1 MAEKRRVRPSD
12 NPPEMPPARD
22 LGAGNRSCGAGD
34 HDGDPLA
41 RIVAAGAR
49 KEKLRQRSWK
59 PSAGRSAPRPYAEL
73 RAASAFSF
81 LDGSSLPEDLIE
93 EAARQELPAV
103 ALVDRNGVYGAP
115 RFYKAAREAGL
126 KALVGAEV
134 TLREPPHPERE
145 RRRGDGRSRTGSRE
159 KVPPADAPLT
169 SVSPPEGRGC
179 PPASHAPRRKPRRL
193 QEPLPSHHRRRAREG
208 EGRDGR
214 LARGRRGARRRP
226 RLPDRGRR
234 GPGRARRSRREA
246 STRPGNRSGVSPRSF
261 RAACTSSSSATACAG
276 RSTATRRSPIWRGA
290 CASRCGHQRRALR
303 PREGQGAARRPDG
316 DPRPHDAR
324 RRGKPARGASASGT
338 SRARAKWRRSFR
350 ICPRRSRA
358 PSSCRSGSTSRWRT
372 SGTASPIFR
381 CRPARRRPRTC
392 AGSPGTARA
401 RASGR

>member
-34 HDGDPLA
+34 HGGDPLA

-115 RFYKAAREAGL
+115 RFYKAAQEAGL

-134 TLREPPHPERE
+134 ASFPLSRRE
-145 RRRGDGRSRTGSRE
+145 RVEVKGAHGRAGAKKSILRPM
-159 KVPPADAPLT
+159 PPPSPLAGE
-169 SVSPPEGRGC
+169 SGPC
-179 PPASHAPRRKPRRL
+179 PRLTLARRKPRRL
-193 QEPLPSHHRRRAREG
+193 QKSLSSHHRRRAREG

-214 LARGRRGARRRP
+214 VARGRRGARRRP
-226 RLPDRGRR
+226 LLPDRGRR
-234 GPGRARRSRREA
+234 GPGRASRSHREA
-246 STRPGNRSGVSPRSF
+246 SARPGNRSSGSLRSS
-261 RAACTSSSSATACAG
+261 RDACTSSSSATAGAG

-290 CASRCGHQRRALR
+290 CASR
-303 PREGQGAARRPDG
+303 
-316 DPRPHDAR
+316 
-324 RRGKPARGASASGT
+324 
-338 SRARAKWRRSFR
+338 
-350 ICPRRSRA
+350 
-358 PSSCRSGSTSRWRT
+358 
-372 SGTASPIFR
+372 
-381 CRPARRRPRTC
+381 
-392 AGSPGTARA
+392 
-401 RASGR
+401 